1 MSLDPKSPG
10 IHLPQL
16 SVSPSR
22 QFHNFPKRYCHL
34 ELSVQTCEPMKEVVQ
49 YVLYV
54 ENVLLDQ
61 YMFKGHMRASWT
73 VQWVRTLA
81 TKPGELSLILSSH

>member
-1 MSLDPKSPG
+1 MG
-10 IHLPQL
+10 
-16 SVSPSR
+16 
-22 QFHNFPKRYCHL
+22 
-34 ELSVQTCEPMKEVVQ
+34 EVIQ

-61 YMFKGHMRASWT
+61 YMFKGHMRTSQT
-73 VQWVRTLA
+73 IQWVRTLA

>member
-1 MSLDPKSPG
+1 
-10 IHLPQL
+10 
-16 SVSPSR
+16 
-22 QFHNFPKRYCHL
+22 
-34 ELSVQTCEPMKEVVQ
+34 MKEVVQ
-49 YVLYV
+49 CVPYV
-54 ENVLLDQ
+54 ENVVLDQ